1 MKHRDKTTR
10 KDDLRTGQPYW
21 LACPGGSVNFRSDPG
36 TDHFDVI
43 IVGAG
48 ISGALLAEALTRSG
62 KHVLVLDR
70 RAPVQGST
78 PASTAMIQHEIDEPL
93 TMLRK
98 QLTPRVANAAW
109 RRSVQAVS
117 DLSELVSDLNINC
130 SMQTKS
136 ALYLAGNEM
145 DGAALEI
152 EAAARRRIGIRA
164 EYLNSNRLLE
174 TYGLKRDGAIL
185 SFDSASANPAQ
196 LAGGLLRIAQKR
208 GAIIA
213 APVEVTDV
221 AELTSGIAL
230 ATTGGR
236 VLTAEHAVFCT
247 GYEFLEKMRSSLHKV
262 TSTWAIATKEMKNL
276 PGWMSDTIVWE
287 ASDPYL
293 YFRTET
299 GGRIIAGGEDERAA
313 DKNTSKSVLRRKSR
327 QISRKLEELTG
338 LSLGHADFSWA
349 APFSVTDDGLP
360 IIDRVEGH
368 DRVFAIMGF
377 GGNGI
382 TFSMI
387 AAQII
392 LAELEGRR
400 DKDAAL
406 FRLR

>member
-1 MKHRDKTTR
+1 MKHGDATTR
-10 KDDLRTGQPYW
+10 EDDLRTGQPFW

-36 TDHFDVI
+36 ADHFDVI

-48 ISGALLAEALTRSG
+48 ISGALLAETLTRAG
-62 KHVLVLDR
+62 KNVLILDR

-93 TMLRK
+93 TKLRN
-98 QLTPRVANAAW
+98 QLSPRVANAAW

-117 DLSELVSDLNINC
+117 DLSDLVSELKINC

-136 ALYLAGNEM
+136 ALYLAGNQM
-145 DGAALEI
+145 DGAALEA

-164 EYLNSNRLLE
+164 EYLNSDLLLE
-174 TYGLKRDGAIL
+174 NYGVKRDGAIL

-196 LAGGLLRIAQKR
+196 LAAGLLRISQKR
-208 GAIIA
+208 GAVIA

-221 AELTSGIAL
+221 AELPSGVALGTSE
-230 ATTGGR
+230 GR
-236 VLTAEHAVFCT
+236 VLTADFAVFCT
-247 GYEFLEKMRSSLHKV
+247 GYEFLKKMQSSLHRV
-262 TSTWAIATKEMKNL
+262 TSTWAIATKEVKTL
-276 PGWMSDTIVWE
+276 PGWMKDTIVWE

-299 GGRIIAGGEDERAA
+299 GGRVIAGGEDEEASE
-313 DKNTSKSVLRRKSR
+313 KNTSKSVLRRKSR
-327 QISRKLEELTG
+327 LIMSKLEELTG
-338 LSLGHADFSWA
+338 LSLGGADFSWA

-387 AAQII
+387 AAQIVSAAI
-392 LAELEGRR
+392 DGQQ
-400 DKDAAL
+400 DKDATL